1 MLLDI
6 FVYVALFGGV
16 GLAIYSVYKRVKNPD
31 PNAAGYVYNGKTW
44 VTWLFVITVLAILFF
59 TFIMPLPIISEHRP
73 YRPEWG
79 GLGLLFYAV
88 LLYVCYSV
96 IAFVP
101 ATAEEI
107 EASKESGNTV
117 MGTVGSTASSVF
129 KLILGMIGGI
139 LLAIPKMIGEAL
151 NPTLAIKTIGNTVYK
166 VVGTGVTHAITG
178 IVAMGFLVILAAV
191 AVMFAAMFLA
201 LFGTFALGIIAVIKF
216 FKNIFYKMPQQP
228 VGQQQPV
235 SQPDTDNE

>member
-1 MLLDI
+1 M
-6 FVYVALFGGV
+6 
-16 GLAIYSVYKRVKNPD
+16 AIYSVYKRIKNPD

-88 LLYVCYSV
+88 LLYICYSV

-107 EASKESGNTV
+107 EASKEAGNTV
-117 MGTVGSTASSVF
+117 MGTMGSTVSSVF
-129 KLILGMIGGI
+129 KLILATIGAI

-151 NPTLAIKTIGNTVYK
+151 NPTLAIKTIGNTVYR
-166 VVGTGVTHAITG
+166 VVGTGVTHALIG
-178 IVAMGFLVILAAV
+178 IVVLGFLVVLAAV
-191 AVMFAAMFLA
+191 IVIFAAQFLA
-201 LFGTFALGIIAVIKF
+201 LFGTFAIGIIAVIKF
-216 FKNIFYKMPQQP
+216 IKNNVFNKKQQAANP
-228 VGQQQPV
+228 
-235 SQPDTDNE
+235 